1 VVISGGSN
9 AGKGAGMR
17 FEDCSLAWRRS
28 TVVGNRT
35 QQLGQ
40 GGGLFFHGGS
50 GQSLAI
56 ANSTFGSNF
65 AGLSGGGIHV
75 WRPGNSVPP
84 ATVKDTLFEDN
95 HAEESVPCTLVEVS
109 GGGAIYTT
117 LNIMDVEGATF
128 RNNQTNCAGGAI
140 LQSFAGILRIR
151 NSVFIGNRSVSV
163 NYHSTNDDGSGGAIY
178 TYGRGTLV
186 VESSLVA
193 GNHADR
199 DGGGV
204 SDAIG
209 GKLIGVT
216 LVGNTARRGGGV
228 FATPKTG
235 VITTT
240 IINSIVTDNFAG
252 GGSGDNI
259 KPNNPIDVVI
269 SHSLVQGS
277 NGSGAGWNSALG
289 VDLGGNIDVVPGFQ
303 NVVPGDPAASNYR
316 LQLGS
321 PTIDAGDIAA
331 VTYSYDLDGKPR
343 VFNSVV
349 DMGAYE
355 SHLLCPAAGAP
366 RLYVD
371 ATASG
376 TGLGD
381 SWANALPRLQD
392 ALTLAR
398 KCPNNSI
405 VAVWVAQ
412 GTYYPDDGDYQTDGD
427 RAAAFQLKNG
437 LSLYGGFQGTET
449 ALSQR
454 NPWGYIT
461 VLSGDIDQDDKTDA
475 HDLVET
481 PADIVGAN
489 SYHVVLGSGN
499 NSSAVLDG
507 FAVTGGQGNGSPT
520 VRQHEGGGFFAE
532 GGSPTLNNLTFVGNI
547 AAEGGAMALVGG
559 SNPAISNAW
568 FGGNAASDYGG
579 ALHNESSNP
588 TLANVQM
595 SGNRAAAGGG
605 AIYNLA
611 SSPDLVNVTIAGNA
625 AGGTVVRASESP
637 RALDIAPVG
646 GGIFNLTGSKP
657 DIRNSIIWAN
667 QDSTGVGTPSASMRN
682 LDIGSTP
689 SADYSDIQGLAA
701 IGGLIYDATSI
712 DAGFLTAATAQS
724 RLAGHRCGQ

>member
-1 VVISGGSN
+1 
-9 AGKGAGMR
+9 
-17 FEDCSLAWRRS
+17 
-28 TVVGNRT
+28 
-35 QQLGQ
+35 
-40 GGGLFFHGGS
+40 
-50 GQSLAI
+50 
-56 ANSTFGSNF
+56 
-65 AGLSGGGIHV
+65 
-75 WRPGNSVPP
+75 
-84 ATVKDTLFEDN
+84 
-95 HAEESVPCTLVEVS
+95 
-109 GGGAIYTT
+109 
-117 LNIMDVEGATF
+117 
-128 RNNQTNCAGGAI
+128 
-140 LQSFAGILRIR
+140 
-151 NSVFIGNRSVSV
+151 
-163 NYHSTNDDGSGGAIY
+163 
-178 TYGRGTLV
+178 
-186 VESSLVA
+186 
-193 GNHADR
+193 
-199 DGGGV
+199 
-204 SDAIG
+204 
-209 GKLIGVT
+209 
-216 LVGNTARRGGGV
+216 
-228 FATPKTG
+228 
-235 VITTT
+235 
-240 IINSIVTDNFAG
+240 
-252 GGSGDNI
+252 
-259 KPNNPIDVVI
+259 
-269 SHSLVQGS
+269 
-277 NGSGAGWNSALG
+277 
-289 VDLGGNIDVVPGFQ
+289 
-303 NVVPGDPAASNYR
+303 
-316 LQLGS
+316 
-321 PTIDAGDIAA
+321 
-331 VTYSYDLDGKPR
+331 
-343 VFNSVV
+343 
-349 DMGAYE
+349 
-355 SHLLCPAAGAP
+355 
-366 RLYVD
+366 
-371 ATASG
+371 
-376 TGLGD
+376 
-381 SWANALPRLQD
+381 
-392 ALTLAR
+392 
-398 KCPNNSI
+398 
-405 VAVWVAQ
+405 VAQ